1 MIRNLL
7 SLIDIIYVDRDNL
20 CDGIKKINEFGVF
33 VKKNLICGVIFFE
46 GIRVV
51 EDELGDFKVGVFKVV
66 VSNYLLI
73 VFVVILDFCDGL
85 NVKRMKLIKIK
96 VIFLFVFK
104 LVLFIIMEFVVI
116 VENVKGM
123 IKGVL
128 RNE

>member
-1 MIRNLL
+1 M
-7 SLIDIIYVDRDNL
+7 

-33 VKKNLICGVIFFE
+33 VKKNFICGVIFFE

-116 VENVKGM
+116 VENVKSM

>member
-1 MIRNLL
+1 M
-7 SLIDIIYVDRDNL
+7 
-20 CDGIKKINEFGVF
+20 
-33 VKKNLICGVIFFE
+33 
-46 GIRVV
+46 
-51 EDELGDFKVGVFKVV
+51 
-66 VSNYLLI
+66 
-73 VFVVILDFCDGL
+73 FVVILDFCDGL

-116 VENVKGM
+116 VENVKSM

>member
-1 MIRNLL
+1 M
-7 SLIDIIYVDRDNL
+7 
-20 CDGIKKINEFGVF
+20 
-33 VKKNLICGVIFFE
+33 
-46 GIRVV
+46 
-51 EDELGDFKVGVFKVV
+51 
-66 VSNYLLI
+66 
-73 VFVVILDFCDGL
+73 FVVILDFCDGL